1 MPTQKPSVR
10 PLTYNFEFS
19 DGQSWHHELT
29 VGKPSDNQQP
39 LAPWTS
45 LDFRRCENCP
55 LDSNES
61 PACPLA
67 QGLHPLLQGLG
78 SYQSHEPVRV
88 RVVWRE
94 REISQDT
101 TIQRAASSL
110 MGAISA
116 NSGCPHTRFLMPML
130 WFHQPLSQA
139 DETLFRALGS
149 YLLGQHLRSREGQPV
164 DWGLEGLRAAY
175 RNVRL
180 VNRGLSQRI
189 RDAAVQDAGVNGL
202 VLLDL
207 LANDMLN
214 ALEDYEGELDG
225 YYAELLG
232 MPDA

>member
-1 MPTQKPSVR
+1 MPTQNLSVR
-10 PLTYNFEFS
+10 PLTYHFEFS
-19 DGQSWHHELT
+19 DGLSWQHELS
-29 VGKPSDNQQP
+29 VGQVCDSQQP
-39 LAPWTS
+39 LAPWTN

-55 LDSNES
+55 LTSDQS

-88 RVVWRE
+88 EVDWRG
-94 REISQDT
+94 RKTVQDT
-101 TIQRAASSL
+101 TLQRAASSL

-139 DETLFRALGS
+139 DETLNRALSS
-149 YLLGQHLRSREGQPV
+149 YLLGQHLRSRAGQSV
-164 DWGLEGLRAAY
+164 DRELEGLRTAY
-175 RNVRL
+175 RNVRII
-180 VNRGLSQRI
+180 NRSLSQRI
-189 RDAAVQDAGVNGL
+189 QEAAAQDAGTNGL

-207 LANDMLN
+207 LASDLLN

-225 YYAELLG
+225 YYAALLEI
-232 MPDA
+232 PD